1 MALRQATLGSGQ
13 KRRPST
19 QPDSAWTRLLEEVY
33 CFSSLFFEITT
44 SHESWDADKE
54 AYDPATAVFV
64 IAFAMPSSH
73 AANSLSES
81 TIREQQEPTPASTA
95 SPAETKRRRWQ
106 SPKAAKALESS
117 IHSTIAS
124 AGSDTASIAHSPI
137 LFDSPAGL
145 STPISE
151 KEFIIDSNDGET
163 SSGGRHKGKARGDR
177 KQTTKINTFGLR
189 SLSSSGIV
197 SGLTSL
203 KNSIM
208 IPALPT
214 NTPKPNGGCVSPPL
228 SSSQSSLL
236 EFVEDQRNDSPSM
249 SSSMAAS
256 PSMFRS
262 AFIQRSNGQQSNRES
277 GASSVIQDDHYSDSG
292 QLPLRLRDK
301 LSNIKA
307 YEVDQSPKGRRST
320 FGQVPNRSPTGR
332 QHRTRTASQNTAA
345 RSLSALE
352 LGFQQL
358 VQRQSQLSAKKISI
372 CQELQGLY
380 NQRNQAEVLQEKA
393 ASAEDFEQADTVT
406 KSLQIVQGRFQRQE
420 KELLQLGKSLWETKK
435 KQDELGRSIS
445 TMHQAVMQD
454 LVQMKQ
460 AREQELADFEQA
472 AKKAQESQMEK
483 ILADREQLEKTKS
496 DLVLE
501 QDFLGKNEA
510 ELCERMEEE
519 TKVEQ
524 EELDELMEKRK
535 ATRVR
540 YFAMEN

>member
-1 MALRQATLGSGQ
+1 
-13 KRRPST
+13 
-19 QPDSAWTRLLEEVY
+19 
-33 CFSSLFFEITT
+33 
-44 SHESWDADKE
+44 
-54 AYDPATAVFV
+54 
-64 IAFAMPSSH
+64 MPSSH
-73 AANSLSES
+73 TANSLSES
-81 TIREQQEPTPASTA
+81 TIREQQEPSPASSA

-106 SPKAAKALESS
+106 SPKATKALESS
-117 IHSTIAS
+117 VHSTIAS
-124 AGSDTASIAHSPI
+124 AGSDTASVAHSST

-145 STPISE
+145 STPIYES
-151 KEFIIDSNDGET
+151 IINNNDGET

-177 KQTTKINTFGLR
+177 TQPTKTNTFGLR
-189 SLSSSGIV
+189 SLSSSRIV

-214 NTPKPNGGCVSPPL
+214 NMPKPNSGRVSPSM

-236 EFVEDQRNDSPSM
+236 EFVEDQRNDSPSV

-262 AFIQRSNGQQSNRES
+262 AFIQRSNGQQSNRGS
-277 GASSVIQDDHYSDSG
+277 GASSVIRDDHYSDSD
-292 QLPLRLRDK
+292 QPPLRLRDK
-301 LSNIKA
+301 LSNAKA
-307 YEVDQSPKGRRST
+307 CEVSQSPKGRRST
-320 FGQVPNRSPTGR
+320 FGQAPNHSHTG
-332 QHRTRTASQNTAA
+332 HRHRARTMSQNTAA

-352 LGFQQL
+352 LEFQHL

-380 NQRNQAEVLQEKA
+380 NERNQAEVQQEKA

-406 KSLQIVQGRFQRQE
+406 KSLQIVQDRIQRQE
-420 KELLQLGKSLWETKK
+420 KELLQLDKSLWETKK
-435 KQDELGRSIS
+435 KQDELGQSIS
-445 TMHQAVMQD
+445 KMHQAVMQEM
-454 LVQMKQ
+454 VQMKQ

-472 AKKAQESQMEK
+472 TKKAQESEMEK
-483 ILADREQLEKTKS
+483 IHADREQLEKTKS

-540 YFAMEN
+540 LRTVVLEF